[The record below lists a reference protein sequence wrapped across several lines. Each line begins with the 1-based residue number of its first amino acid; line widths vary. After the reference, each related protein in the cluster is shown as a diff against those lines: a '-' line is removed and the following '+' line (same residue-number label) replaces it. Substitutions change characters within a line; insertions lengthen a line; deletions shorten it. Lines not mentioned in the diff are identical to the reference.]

1 MTTGE
6 TAGAK
11 NYVCPS
17 RRSKLQDTTS
27 PTERGEGKEA
37 SSLENSPPPASR
49 FRSYLGALAR
59 PAEDVAKEKKQLEKT
74 GRKKVVVVDVPTT
87 RVTQFDKRVYDLD
100 GWMLN
105 DDWIIWFE
113 HSHRSEIPINPY

>member
-1 MTTGE
+1 MTTGA

-17 RRSKLQDTTS
+17 RRSKLQDTSST
-27 PTERGEGKEA
+27 TERSEGKEA
-37 SSLENSPPPASR
+37 SSLEVSPPPASR
-49 FRSYLGALAR
+49 LRSYLGALAR
-59 PAEDVAKEKKQLEKT
+59 PAEDVAKEKKQLEKS
-74 GRKKVVVVDVPTT
+74 GRKKVVEVVPTT
-87 RVTQFDKRVYDLD
+87 RVRQFDKRVYDLD